1 MSEPRT
7 LRFVVQWRAP
17 GGTRAL
23 IDFEDESA
31 ALAFAYQLAEAGRN
45 PRLDGPLAFDDAP
58 AEVREAAWA
67 RAAAAELADRA
78 EALSRARGDVRGLAQ
93 AVTALRGMLSGEQ
106 LREVSGHA

>member
-31 ALAFAYQLAEAGRN
+31 ALAFAYQLAESGRE
-45 PRLDGPLAFDDAP
+45 PRVDGPLAFDDAP
-58 AEVREAAWA
+58 QEVREAAWA
-67 RAAAAELADRA
+67 RVAAAELADRA
-78 EALSRARGDVRGLAQ
+78 EALSRARTEVRGLAS
-93 AVTALRGMLSGEQ
+93 AVTMLRGMLTGEQ
-106 LREVSGHA
+106 LKEVSGHG

>member
-31 ALAFAYQLAEAGRN
+31 ALAFAYQLAESGRE
-45 PRLDGPLAFDDAP
+45 PRVDGPLAFDDAP
-58 AEVREAAWA
+58 QEVREAAWA
-67 RAAAAELADRA
+67 RVAAAELADRA
-78 EALSRARGDVRGLAQ
+78 EALSRARNDARGLAA
-93 AVTALRGMLSGEQ
+93 AVTTLRGMLSGEQ

>member
-1 MSEPRT
+1 MPASS
-7 LRFVVQWRAP
+7 RFDGVLAGGNLVPVVRRVLHARHGVFLFP
-17 GGTRAL
+17 
-23 IDFEDESA
+23 DEYR
-31 ALAFAYQLAEAGRN
+31 FA
-45 PRLDGPLAFDDAP
+45 AFDDAP